1 MDLRTQI
8 ESDLTDAL
16 RAKEEERVSVLRML
30 KSSIHNGEIASGKPY
45 TDSEIEQAI
54 GREIK
59 QRRDSIESYTAGGR
73 ADLAAK
79 EKSELDI
86 LSKYMPEQMSREEL
100 SKIVDAAVTEVGAS
114 PAQMGQIIGKVRS
127 QVGNRAE
134 GSLIAE
140 LVKER
145 LGSG

>member
-1 MDLRTQI
+1 MDLRSQI
-8 ESDLTDAL
+8 ESDITEAL
-16 RAKEEERVSVLRML
+16 RSKDEARVSVLRLL
-30 KSSIHNGEIASGKPY
+30 KSAIHNGEIASGKEFS
-45 TDSEIEQAI
+45 DAEIEQAI
-54 GREIK
+54 GKEIK
-59 QRRDSIESYTAGGR
+59 QRRDSIESYTTGGR
-73 ADLAAK
+73 EDLAAK

-86 LSKYMPEQMSREEL
+86 LSKYMPEQMPREEL
-100 SKIVDAAVTEVGAS
+100 AKIVDAAVSEMGAS